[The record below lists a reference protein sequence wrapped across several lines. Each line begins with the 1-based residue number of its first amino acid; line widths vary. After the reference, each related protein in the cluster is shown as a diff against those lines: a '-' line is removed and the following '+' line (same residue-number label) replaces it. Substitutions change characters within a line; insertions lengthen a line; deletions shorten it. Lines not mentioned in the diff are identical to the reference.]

1 MHPTVTRSFLVGAAT
16 NVVAYPCIGKR
27 PTYAV
32 EMENTMLN
40 SGNQNLANDIS
51 VVMAEAFSEAA
62 IVAIASCEDMNDP
75 LSLLQK
81 KQMLSSF
88 ATLMIDTRNRI
99 QCILDLDGIARE
111 CMGNTS
117 KLYDLH
123 SDIFIELDNDNDED

>member
-1 MHPTVTRSFLVGAAT
+1 
-16 NVVAYPCIGKR
+16 
-27 PTYAV
+27 
-32 EMENTMLN
+32 MLN